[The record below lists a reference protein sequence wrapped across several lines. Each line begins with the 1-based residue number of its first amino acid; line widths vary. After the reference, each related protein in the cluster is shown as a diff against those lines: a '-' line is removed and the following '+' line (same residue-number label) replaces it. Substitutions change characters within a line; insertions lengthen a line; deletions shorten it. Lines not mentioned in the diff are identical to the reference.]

1 MTNNINHFIMI
12 KQRNHLKATHY
23 VKRGSPRDTDKTTHL
38 PTAKSCAHFPSS
50 HDPPDKT
57 ASIKMTPLRNRN
69 PNYTPQLNQ
78 KAPLVSRQ
86 RVVLDL
92 V

>member
-1 MTNNINHFIMI
+1 MKT
-12 KQRNHLKATHY
+12 THY
-23 VKRGSPRDTDKTTHL
+23 VKGESLRGAHKTAHL
-38 PTAKSCAHFPSS
+38 PTSKSCSHFPSS
-50 HDPPDKT
+50 HDPPHTT